1 MPRPMVL
8 SGVPTTME
16 VETMINA
23 TTINKLHEMRLSA
36 IAEAFQYQLKEA
48 KYQDLSLEE
57 RVGIMV
63 DIEWNRRK
71 SNRLMRLMKKAEF
84 RYPRASIEGIEYH
97 ADRKLDKAQILRL
110 SSCTYIAEKR
120 NIIIM
125 GASGNGKS
133 YIACAFGMAACR
145 NYYTVKYIRLPDL
158 LDELAVAR
166 GEGIYKKVMKQYK
179 KVSLLILDEW
189 LLTPLRETQAMDLLE
204 IVEARHQN
212 ASTIFCTQFAPG
224 GWHEKIGE
232 ETLADAILDRI
243 VHDSHTILIDGKV
256 SMRERHGINGG

>member
-1 MPRPMVL
+1 
-8 SGVPTTME
+8 
-16 VETMINA
+16 MINA
-23 TTINKLHEMRLSA
+23 TTLNKLYEMRLSA
-36 IAEAFQYQLKEA
+36 MAEAFQYQLKEA
-48 KYQDLSLEE
+48 KYQELSFEE

-63 DIEWNRRK
+63 DSEWARRK
-71 SNRLMRLMKKAEF
+71 NNRLLRLIKKAEF
-84 RYPRASIEGIEYH
+84 RYPQASIEDIEYH

-110 SSCTYIAEKR
+110 ASCTYIAEKR
-120 NIIIM
+120 NIIVM

-145 NYYTVKYIRLPDL
+145 HYYSVKYIRLPDL

-166 GEGIYKKVMKQYK
+166 GEGIYKNVMKHYK

-189 LLTPLRETQAMDLLE
+189 LLTPLNDTQAMDLLE
-204 IVEARHQN
+204 IVETRHQN

-232 ETLADAILDRI
+232 ATLADAILDRI
-243 VHDSHTILIDGKV
+243 VHDSYTILIDGKV
-256 SMRERHGINGG
+256 SMRERNGINPIIQE